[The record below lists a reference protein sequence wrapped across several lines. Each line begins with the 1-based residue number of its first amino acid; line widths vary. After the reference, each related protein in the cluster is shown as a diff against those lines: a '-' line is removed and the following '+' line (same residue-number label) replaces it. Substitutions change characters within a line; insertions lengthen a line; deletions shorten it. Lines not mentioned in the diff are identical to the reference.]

1 MLGTKPLLSP
11 FPLKPARTILFYFH
25 GKCLI
30 QFSCHLHFLI
40 VAYTESFSLFCFLK
54 FYSKICSVITRF
66 ELSEVTSLPSDPH
79 PLPRNIICSLF
90 LFTSLSFN
98 HSFVLF
104 LMLTIFFANFF
115 ILHFLSSSFR
125 QFYVGKWLKNVGYVN
140 NVGTA
145 QSWMLIRGKSGLLA
159 DRSMAPLQRKVMW
172 STGLFFSRA

>member
-66 ELSEVTSLPSDPH
+66 ELSEVTSLPSNPH
-79 PLPRNIICSLF
+79 PLPRNVICSLF
-90 LFTSLSFN
+90 LYTSLSFN
-98 HSFVLF
+98 H
-104 LMLTIFFANFF
+104 N
-115 ILHFLSSSFR
+115 SSSF
-125 QFYVGKWLKNVGYVN
+125 YVN
-140 NVGTA
+140 NFLRTFLFYFFFLQAFDNFTLANDSKMSV
-145 QSWMLIRGKSGLLA
+145 MLI
-159 DRSMAPLQRKVMW
+159 M
-172 STGLFFSRA
+172 